1 MINGMTR
8 PVLVELNLEIFEKF
22 KSGIFF
28 LEENDN
34 KITHNF

>member
-1 MINGMTR
+1 MIHGMTR
-8 PVLVELNLEIFEKF
+8 PVLVELNFEIFLEF
-22 KSGIFF
+22 KSGIF

>member
-1 MINGMTR
+1 MVNGMTR
-8 PVLVELNLEIFEKF
+8 PVLVELNLEIF
-22 KSGIFF
+22 